1 MIWIDRKDFVGWMKD
16 EDFLREQ
23 LDDFPIE
30 KFISDLNKLDINFIR
45 EMTQHIDIKEVLWNA
60 KPWRIGE
67 TIEEHMNYWYEHLKE
82 FWMDILKDEKYNEKS
97 IKEKI
102 R

>member
-45 EMTQHIDIKEVLWNA
+45 EMTQYINIKEVLWNA
-60 KPWRIGE
+60 KPWRIEE
-67 TIEEHMNYWYEHLKE
+67 TIEEHMNRCYEYYLKE
-82 FWMDILKDEKYNEKS
+82 FWMDILKDEKYVGK
-97 IKEKI
+97 

>member
-30 KFISDLNKLDINFIR
+30 KFIIDFNKLDINFIR
-45 EMTQHIDIKEVLWNA
+45 EMTQYIDIKGVLWNA

-67 TIEEHMNYWYEHLKE
+67 TIEEHMNRCYEEHLKE
-82 FWMDILKDEKYNEKS
+82 FWKDILKDKKYVGKD
-97 IKEKI
+97 KE